1 MEKWFLKKRNFWPEE
16 LQKEFDIPLFLAEIL
31 ARRDLKSKEEI
42 KNYLKRSR
50 SSEHSPFLFKDMDKA
65 VDLLLEKK
73 QKGEKFLLSLDYDVD
88 GIISGAVSYLGLQK
102 LGFDCECIFPHRVSD
117 GYGINNRIVQ
127 YAIDNNFA
135 TIVTFDNGIAAFDAI
150 DFAKENGI
158 DVIVTDHHEVPQIL
172 LNEKEEDELVDALAI
187 INPHQKLCDYPY
199 PDICGAAIAYKLV
212 LAINL
217 AMGYEENHL
226 SDIYPLVA
234 IATICDVMNLVDENR
249 IFVHYGLNALQD
261 IHNTGLKALMQA
273 LGIERTPTVYDIGF
287 RIGPCF
293 NSSGRLRSAEKAFEL
308 LIETDSGKAT
318 ALAEELITLNRERK
332 QLTIDATQKAIQIV
346 EEQQLF
352 KNNIILLKLEDVH
365 ESLVGIIA
373 GRLKDRYQ
381 VPVIVFAVSEDFYK
395 GSARSVEEVNIFEV
409 LSSFKKYFLKFGGHA
424 MAAGLSVSMENF
436 DAFEKEIIERM
447 NALELSHEHTFLIDN
462 VASFDILSL
471 ELFRACNLFEPMG
484 KGNPELLFS
493 SKDVKIKNMTLLG
506 EKKNVLRLDFISNQ
520 IVKSF
525 VSFSPEKILEKIKN
539 KLDLSP
545 ERDIIG
551 MPANE
556 LQSISFD
563 ILFKMGINHFKGNE
577 YLNLELISIR

>member
-31 ARRDLKSKEEI
+31 SRRDLKTKEEI

-50 SSEHSPFLFKDMDKA
+50 SFEHSPFLLKDMNKA

-73 QKGEKFLLSLDYDVD
+73 QKGEKLLLSLDYDVD
-88 GIISGAVSYLGLQK
+88 GIISGAVSYLGLKK

-127 YAIDNNFA
+127 YAIDNNFG

-172 LNEKEEDELVDALAI
+172 LNEEEEDELVDALAI

-212 LAINL
+212 LAIHL

-226 SDIYPLVA
+226 FDIYPLVA

-249 IFVHYGLNALQD
+249 IFVHYGLNALQE
-261 IHNTGLKALMQA
+261 IHNPGLKALMQA

-293 NSSGRLRSAEKAFEL
+293 NSSGRLSSAKTAFEL
-308 LIETDSGKAT
+308 LIEQDLGKAS
-318 ALAEELITLNRERK
+318 ALAEELIALNRERK

-346 EEQQLF
+346 EEKQLF

-424 MAAGLSVSMENF
+424 MAAGLSVSMEHF
-436 DAFEKEIIERM
+436 DAFKKEIIEQM
-447 NALELSHEHTFLIDN
+447 NSLELSHEHIFLIDN
-462 VASFDILSL
+462 VANFDILNI
-471 ELFRACNLFEPMG
+471 ELLRACNLFEPTG
-484 KGNPELLFS
+484 KGNPQLLFS
-493 SKDVKIKNMTLLG
+493 SKEVRIKNMTLLG
-506 EKKNVLRLDFISNQ
+506 EKKNVLRLDLLSNQ
-520 IVKSF
+520 ITKSF

-551 MPANE
+551 MPTNE